1 MSLLRDIFFEKS
13 KEDVES
19 KQLEVKKQENVQIRF
34 QHPQESMPIISPIQ
48 NTPVQAKI
56 PDPKIEGLFKNFL
69 DEINKPGFDFLEFY
83 NLVKDY
89 TTQQEYQII
98 VNTLKATGTAVDKTS
113 LLNDVDFYLQKIE
126 SQINDLTKNGD
137 IKKKT
142 LTEQLANSST
152 QINSEIVSLQTQMN
166 SLESKII
173 ALKTQRD
180 NLSPE
185 IQSQI
190 REIDETLLTLQHYKQ
205 EFNNKIES
213 TKQKI
218 IQYL

>member
-1 MSLLRDIFFEKS
+1 MKDTLRNIFFEQK
-13 KEDVES
+13 KEDVAI
-19 KQLEVKKQENVQIRF
+19 KKPEVQKQENFQIRF
-34 QHPQESMPIISPIQ
+34 ENPSQPFVNSA
-48 NTPVQAKI
+48 PVQPKI
-56 PDPKIEGLFKNFL
+56 PDPKIEGLFKTFL

-98 VNTLKATGTAVDKTS
+98 VNTLKATGTTVDKNS
-113 LLNDVDFYLQKIE
+113 LLNDISFYLEKIE
-126 SQINDLTKNGD
+126 NQINELSKNGD
-137 IKKKT
+137 SKKKT
-142 LTEQLANSST
+142 LTEQLVNSKGKL
-152 QINSEIVSLQTQMN
+152 NSEIE
-166 SLESKII
+166 SLENQI
-173 ALKTQRD
+173 ATLQNQVVLLKVQRD

-205 EFNNKIES
+205 EFNTKVES